1 MADSVSIKKS
11 KHKYAEEVAGIKPLE
26 QFGIDTCGVTWESL
40 FRKHLAFDVL
50 SCGGLSCE
58 GDNCLQ
64 NEIGKDCN
72 C

>member
-1 MADSVSIKKS
+1 MANSVTIKKG
-11 KHKYAEEVAGIKPLE
+11 KYKYAEEVAKIKPLE
-26 QFGIDTCGVTWESL
+26 QFGIDTCGVSWESL

-58 GDNCLQ
+58 GDKCLV